1 MAHWTIGKRIGI
13 GFLAVLLITA
23 ALGIFALTK
32 LSRINDQ
39 SDIIVKDCLP
49 GMYLAGQIEILVKD
63 NYTHTLRHSI
73 ALTAEAKLLVEQD
86 MKITREKIT
95 AILAEYEKTITLDE
109 DRKLF
114 AAMTPLRGKF
124 LEIRDTVVLPLSK
137 QQKTAEAMAAITEK
151 LDPAFKTFLES
162 AREVVAF
169 NKRNGE
175 STGERITKEVTSSTF
190 WITAGVGIAILLGAL
205 IATFIT
211 RGVGSALTGVA
222 SMLQS
227 GAEQTASASL
237 QVSSASQSLA
247 GGASEQASSLE
258 ETSASLE
265 ELSSMTRQNADTA
278 QQAHKLAVASA
289 TTASGG
295 KAAMERM
302 SVAISSIKNSSDQT
316 AKILKTI
323 DEIAFQTNLLA
334 LNAAVEAA
342 RAGDAGKGFA
352 VVAEEVRN
360 LAQRSAEAARS
371 TATLIEESQKNADH
385 GVSVSVEVA
394 QTLGAMGESA
404 GKLQQL
410 VNEVAEASG
419 EQAKGI
425 EQINTAVSQ
434 MDKIT
439 QSNAASAEESASA
452 SEELSA
458 QASEME
464 VAVSHLLKLVDGGTA
479 SKPIRNAQ
487 SATPA
492 VLELPTSAQ
501 KKAVK
506 AQTQWMN
513 KAFTEETVK
522 PVIARTGKTKKTLA
536 QISLPLTDADMKEF

>member
-1 MAHWTIGKRIGI
+1 MAQWTIGKRLAV
-13 GFLAVLLITA
+13 GFLAVLLITG
-23 ALGIFALTK
+23 ALGIFALNK
-32 LSRINDQ
+32 LHRINNE
-39 SDIIVKDCLP
+39 SDIVVKDCLP
-49 GMYLAGQIEILVKD
+49 GMYLAGQIETFVKD
-63 NYTHTLRHSI
+63 NYTHTLKHSI
-73 ALTAEAKLLVEQD
+73 APNAEAKSLIEQD
-86 MKITREKIT
+86 MKATRDKIT
-95 AILAEYEKTITLDE
+95 SILTEYEKTITIDE

-114 AAMTPLRGKF
+114 SAMAPLRAKF
-124 LEIRDTVVLPLSK
+124 LDVRDTVVLPLSK
-137 QQKTAEAMAAITEK
+137 QQKTAEAMAAILEK
-151 LDPAFKTFLES
+151 LDPAYKTFLES

-175 STGERITKEVTSSTF
+175 ATGMRITNEVSSSTF
-190 WITAGVGIAILLGAL
+190 WITVGVGIAILLGAL

-211 RGVGSALTGVA
+211 RGVGSALTSVA
-222 SMLQS
+222 SMLQG

-247 GGASEQASSLE
+247 AGASEQASSLE

-265 ELSSMTRQNADTA
+265 ELSSMTKQNADTA
-278 QQAHKLAVASA
+278 KQAHNLAMASA
-289 TTASGG
+289 TTASSG

-302 SVAISSIKNSSDQT
+302 SAAISSIKNSSDQT

-371 TATLIEESQKNADH
+371 TATLIEQSQKNADH

-410 VNEVAEASG
+410 VNEVAEASS

-439 QSNAASAEESASA
+439 QTNAASAEESASA
-452 SEELSA
+452 SQELSA
-458 QASEME
+458 QAREME
-464 VAVSHLLKLVDGGTA
+464 AAVSDLLKLVGGA
-479 SKPIRNAQ
+479 SSSPAAIQPR
-487 SATPA
+487 SATPVGNKMLRA
-492 VLELPTSAQ
+492 VPTNGASERAATHSSNGANRIGKALAKQQGPSAAE
-501 KKAVK
+501 K
-506 AQTQWMN
+506 
-513 KAFTEETVK
+513 
-522 PVIARTGKTKKTLA
+522 VI
-536 QISLPLTDADMKEF
+536 PLNDGDTMDF